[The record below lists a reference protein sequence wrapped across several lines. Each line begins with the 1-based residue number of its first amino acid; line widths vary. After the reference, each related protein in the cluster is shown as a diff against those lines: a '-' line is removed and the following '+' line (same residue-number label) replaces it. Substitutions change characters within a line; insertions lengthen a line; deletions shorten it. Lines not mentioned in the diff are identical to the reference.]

1 MKKIIR
7 ELLAL
12 LWKLVRTYAL
22 RWFREFLG
30 RFAKLGVL
38 VVVVGFALF
47 ALLMLLLSAAC

>member
-1 MKKIIR
+1 VKKIIR
-7 ELLAL
+7 ELFAL

-30 RFAKLGVL
+30 RFAKLSVL

-47 ALLMLLLSAAC
+47 ALLMILLSAAC